1 MQGEAWKI
9 GSPELRFKPNRGLSP
24 STINPLKFLPNSNR
38 PLGVSRRILTLVSQG
53 LRIEPLIGHRLSSKI
68 LLLLLFPLATYAL
81 PIQAKSILELENNYT
96 QFLDWQASNNDE
108 SGVRIV
114 TSESGNSVN
123 MQINIVADGE
133 NFQNLAEPLSKID
146 NWCKFKSLHL
156 NIKACVYEIEGED
169 QRITFYTGRKEYQTP
184 KQAESLTLG
193 FDSTLDKELLN
204 VDLFAKTGPFGTK
217 NYRIELD
224 MISTGKG
231 IYAEFRISQEINFLV
246 RSAMSAY
253 LNTIG
258 RDKVGFTI
266 TGYDQ
271 DNNPVYVDGI
281 QGMSERNLIRY
292 LLAIDV
298 YMRTLDDNDTDIFMK
313 RAAMWFDATEKYA
326 LQLRE
331 VSREDYLDAKRRE
344 YDNQIKLQSR
354 SIGDRPRFQ

>member
-1 MQGEAWKI
+1 LYIIAEG
-9 GSPELRFKPNRGLSP
+9 LFKDS
-24 STINPLKFLPNSNR
+24 
-38 PLGVSRRILTLVSQG
+38 
-53 LRIEPLIGHRLSSKI
+53 LIGRWHPSKI

-81 PIQAKSILELENNYT
+81 PIQAKSFSELESNYT
-96 QFLDWQASNNDE
+96 QFLDWQDSNNDD
-108 SGVRIV
+108 SGTRIV
-114 TSESGNSVN
+114 TSESDNSVN
-123 MQINIVADGE
+123 MQINIVVDGE
-133 NFQNLAEPLSKID
+133 NFQNLAEPLSKIE

-156 NIKACVYEIEGED
+156 NIKACVYDIKGEG
-169 QRITFYTGRKEYQTP
+169 QRVTFYTGRKEYQTP
-184 KQAESLTLG
+184 EQAESLTLV

-204 VDLFAKTGPFGTK
+204 VDLYAKTGPFGTK

-224 MISTGKG
+224 MIPTGKG

-246 RSAMSAY
+246 RSAMRAY
-253 LNTIG
+253 LKTIG

-271 DNNPVYVDGI
+271 NNNPIYVDGI

-298 YMRTLDDNDTDIFMK
+298 YMKTLNDNNPDIFMK
-313 RAAMWFDATEKYA
+313 RAAMWFDATEEFA

-344 YDNQIKLQSR
+344 YDNQVKLQSEITTNHR
-354 SIGDRPRFQ
+354 GQTTVLTGSEKM